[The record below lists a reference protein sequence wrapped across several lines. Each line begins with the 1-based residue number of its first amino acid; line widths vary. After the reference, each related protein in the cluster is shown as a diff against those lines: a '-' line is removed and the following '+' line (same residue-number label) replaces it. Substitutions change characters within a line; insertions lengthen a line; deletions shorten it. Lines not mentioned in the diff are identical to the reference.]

1 MLVSMAQA
9 FDTLAAGKRLRDAGM
24 KQEQAEAVAAAVREG
39 QGDLVTKA
47 DLRAELAGLER
58 RMILFALALVGALFA
73 AIKLVP

>member
-1 MLVSMAQA
+1 MLASMVQA
-9 FDTLAAGKRLRDAGM
+9 FDTL
-24 KQEQAEAVAAAVREG
+24 AAVREG

-47 DLRAELAGLER
+47 DLRAELARLER

>member
-1 MLVSMAQA
+1 
-9 FDTLAAGKRLRDAGM
+9 M

-58 RMILFALALVGALFA
+58 RMILFALALVGALFT